1 MRKVLILYISDLP
14 SEIFTDQQT
23 STPVTNREISF
34 RSATNQYRLS
44 QITHKNITH
53 FNLDTSGTDLPQT
66 CKDNMESEQNENEN
80 RKSSPRHQAL
90 KSFLEKRKSLPESK
104 KRNSET
110 EEQSSTENNILSPNQ
125 LAVQKFLERRRSNP
139 LSEVK
144 ENPQFANSPRL
155 CSAEETAGVH
165 KSPHI
170 ISSTFSNGNGDHDP
184 QFNVSPISF
193 TLRNDLEASA
203 ISFTKILEES
213 KNNERKQSGLSK
225 NAFNMSALS
234 YTFRNDS
241 SMIHTN
247 ASEHISGFSD
257 NLPRMRQENDNVQ
270 INSPRLQFEMFQN
283 RANTD
288 VMERPTNNTT
298 DGFSLTNVTDFTT
311 EHQNSLT
318 EKKFVSPWSQINQV
332 GHISR
337 ESKPLSDEILVQV
350 KCGVKLKNR
359 SLERKE
365 VKEDTS
371 LDNVSS
377 DSELKLM
384 YDKIVNRYRKH
395 KASASIDNERV
406 TVDETGDNGHSGFRV
421 DPYSKQGS
429 KYQELFRFCT
439 QQPDVIVETCQKTSG
454 LLQQNSGLN
463 NSQMPLELEN
473 CFEKNADVK
482 MAQDHS
488 EIIPNTEKLKAY
500 EKDNLTKENEA
511 ADVNVD
517 KNKNVIEVPFVKNSI
532 SQTKAETFPR
542 TSKKTTNSNYFSSD
556 GGCEKAASYAGSLE
570 HDRRSVYTETGSL
583 DRYGDAKY
591 HFLHEKGM
599 IKICSPRLEIISKSP
614 VSKRKQQTV
623 SNVNNHISEEDTDTV
638 NSSSD
643 VSGIVIDNELH
654 LTDYK
659 RRLDELAGVTESK
672 QKVKSLN
679 SIAEPGQE
687 ITGNKADVM
696 NSLNTELQARQD
708 DLANDILENCLEMID
723 TNQAAL
729 DHVFDW
735 INKDCNS
742 NDDSL
747 NEELESLTS
756 GGNSAQC
763 QTEESVYYSFRGQS
777 DEIRNILSKTEL
789 DQHVVPIED
798 QSENQID
805 PLRAL
810 HDPNIDL
817 PIAFHGDQ
825 KMIGHDTAV
834 NNENQKEAS
843 KILES
848 GNVISNSLLKEAIDK
863 AIRQKNRPLVKQ
875 LLDLACGLLV
885 DQNKDNV
892 VEAWP
897 SYQIDDEW
905 TPIFVVLTVN
915 EPESTWSEFFDFT
928 VYSRKYSNVDTE
940 AEYVLNSEIVRNN
953 TLSINDLETV
963 KQVLDS
969 ATINSYNNV
978 TVVSISPCRSR
989 KSGEEIHIETCIVF
1003 HCLVKGLIPFNDK
1016 PFPESIQGIPVD
1028 VREGFFIH
1036 GVYEVPFSNNQHDTD
1051 SSEDMS
1057 DINESGSASEGSVK
1071 TSTEVGSGT
1080 DDNMSKDQDN
1090 NVHGAITNSATEE
1103 EEVEMDYYLG
1113 PGGDN
1118 PAIRTTQVN

>member
-1 MRKVLILYISDLP
+1 
-14 SEIFTDQQT
+14 
-23 STPVTNREISF
+23 
-34 RSATNQYRLS
+34 
-44 QITHKNITH
+44 
-53 FNLDTSGTDLPQT
+53 
-66 CKDNMESEQNENEN
+66 MESEQNENEN
-80 RKSSPRHQAL
+80 SISSPRHQAL
-90 KSFLEKRKSLPESK
+90 KTFLEKRKSLPESR

-110 EEQSSTENNILSPNQ
+110 EEDSSTENKILSPNQ

-144 ENPQFANSPRL
+144 ENPQFTNSPRL

-247 ASEHISGFSD
+247 ASEHIAGFSD
-257 NLPRMRQENDNVQ
+257 NLPRIRQENDNVQ
-270 INSPRLQFEMFQN
+270 INSPRLQLEMFQN

-288 VMERPTNNTT
+288 VMERPTDNTT
-298 DGFSLTNVTDFTT
+298 DGLSLTNVTDFTT

-318 EKKFVSPWSQINQV
+318 ENKFVCPWSQISQV
-332 GHISR
+332 GHMSR
-337 ESKPLSDEILVQV
+337 DSQPLSDELLVQV

-395 KASASIDNERV
+395 KASAYIDNERI

-439 QQPDVIVETCQKTSG
+439 QQPDVIVETCHKTSD

-463 NSQMPLELEN
+463 SSQMPLELET

-482 MAQDHS
+482 MPQDHS
-488 EIIPNTEKLKAY
+488 EIIPNTEKLKAL
-500 EKDNLTKENEA
+500 EKGNQILINENEA
-511 ADVNVD
+511 SDVNVD
-517 KNKNVIEVPFVKNSI
+517 KNKNAIEVPFLKNSI
-532 SQTKAETFPR
+532 TQKKAETFPR
-542 TSKKTTNSNYFSSD
+542 TSKKTTNSNYFTSD

-659 RRLDELAGVTESK
+659 RRLDELAGATESK

-763 QTEESVYYSFRGQS
+763 QTEDSVYYSFRGQS

-789 DQHVVPIED
+789 DQHEVPIED

-805 PLRAL
+805 PLRAH

-817 PIAFHGDQ
+817 PIAFLDDQ
-825 KMIGHDTAV
+825 KLIGHDTAV
-834 NNENQKEAS
+834 INGNQTEVS

-848 GNVISNSLLKEAIDK
+848 GNVISNSSLKKAIDE
-863 AIRQKNRPLVKQ
+863 AIRQKNRHLAKQ
-875 LLDLACGLLV
+875 LLDHACGLLV
-885 DQNKDNV
+885 DQDKNNV
-892 VEAWP
+892 IEAWP
-897 SYQIDDEW
+897 AYQLEDEW
-905 TPIFVVLTVN
+905 VPIFVVLTVN
-915 EPESTWSEFFDFT
+915 EPESTWSEFLDFN

-940 AEYVLNSEIVRNN
+940 AEYVQDSEIVRNN
-953 TLSINDLETV
+953 ALSLNDLETV
-963 KQVLDS
+963 KQVLDL
-969 ATINSYNNV
+969 AMINSYNNV

-1028 VREGFFIH
+1028 VREGYFIH
-1036 GVYEVPFSNNQHDTD
+1036 GVYEVPFSKNQHDTD
-1051 SSEDMS
+1051 SSKEMS
-1057 DINESGSASEGSVK
+1057 DINESESASDGSVR

-1080 DDNMSKDQDN
+1080 DDNICMDQDKD
-1090 NVHGAITNSATEE
+1090 VDGAIINSAT
-1103 EEVEMDYYLG
+1103 EEVEMDYILG

>member
-1 MRKVLILYISDLP
+1 M
-14 SEIFTDQQT
+14 
-23 STPVTNREISF
+23 
-34 RSATNQYRLS
+34 
-44 QITHKNITH
+44 
-53 FNLDTSGTDLPQT
+53 DTSGTELSQS
-66 CKDNMESEQNENEN
+66 CKDNMEPEQNENEN
-80 RKSSPRHQAL
+80 IISSPHHQAL
-90 KSFLEKRKSLPESK
+90 KSFLEKRKSLPESR

-110 EEQSSTENNILSPNQ
+110 EEESSTEKNILSPNQ

-144 ENPQFANSPRL
+144 ENPQFANSSRL
-155 CSAEETAGVH
+155 CSAEETAVVH

-213 KNNERKQSGLSK
+213 KNNERKQSGLGK
-225 NAFNMSALS
+225 NAFNMSAIS

-257 NLPRMRQENDNVQ
+257 NLPRTRQEKDNVQ
-270 INSPRLQFEMFQN
+270 MNSPRLQFEMFQN

-288 VMERPTNNTT
+288 VMERPTDNTT
-298 DGFSLTNVTDFTT
+298 DGLSLTNVTDFTT

-318 EKKFVSPWSQINQV
+318 ENKFVSPWSQISQV
-332 GHISR
+332 GHIST

-395 KASASIDNERV
+395 KASAYIDNERI

-439 QQPDVIVETCQKTSG
+439 QQPDVIVETCQKTSD

-463 NSQMPLELEN
+463 SLET

-482 MAQDHS
+482 MPQDHS
-488 EIIPNTEKLKAY
+488 EIIPDTEKLKAY
-500 EKDNLTKENEA
+500 DKDNRTQENEA
-511 ADVNVD
+511 ADVNVG
-517 KNKNVIEVPFVKNSI
+517 KNKNVIEIPFVKNSI
-532 SQTKAETFPR
+532 SQTKAGTFPR
-542 TSKKTTNSNYFSSD
+542 TSKKTTNSNYFTSD

-614 VSKRKQQTV
+614 ASKRKQQTV
-623 SNVNNHISEEDTDTV
+623 SNVNSHISEEDTDTV
-638 NSSSD
+638 TSSSD

-659 RRLDELAGVTESK
+659 RRLDELVSATESK
-672 QKVKSLN
+672 QKVKSIN

-696 NSLNTELQARQD
+696 NSLNTELQARKD

-742 NDDSL
+742 NDESL

-763 QTEESVYYSFRGQS
+763 QTEDSVYYSFCGQS
-777 DEIRNILSKTEL
+777 DEIRNILSKTEV
-789 DQHVVPIED
+789 DQHEVPIED

-805 PLRAL
+805 PLGAH

-817 PIAFHGDQ
+817 PIAFHDNQ
-825 KMIGHDTAV
+825 KLIGHDTAV
-834 NNENQKEAS
+834 INGNLTEVS
-843 KILES
+843 KVLKS
-848 GNVISNSLLKEAIDK
+848 GNMISNPSLKEAIDK

-875 LLDLACGLLV
+875 LLDHASGLLV
-885 DQNKDNV
+885 DQDKNNV
-892 VEAWP
+892 IEAWP
-897 SYQIDDEW
+897 AYEIEDEW

-915 EPESTWSEFFDFT
+915 EPESTWSEFLDYN
-928 VYSRKYSNVDTE
+928 VYSRKYSKVDTE

-963 KQVLDS
+963 KQVLDL
-969 ATINSYNNV
+969 ATINSYNSV

-989 KSGEEIHIETCIVF
+989 KSGEEIHVETCIVF

-1028 VREGFFIH
+1028 VREGYFIR
-1036 GVYEVPFSNNQHDTD
+1036 GVYEVPFSKKQHDTD
-1051 SSEDMS
+1051 SSKDMS
-1057 DINESGSASEGSVK
+1057 DINESGSASDGSVR

-1080 DDNMSKDQDN
+1080 DDNMSNDQDN
-1090 NVHGAITNSATEE
+1090 NVHRAAEE
-1103 EEVEMDYYLG
+1103 EIEIDYYLG

-1118 PAIRTTQVN
+1118 PVIKTTQVN

>member
-1 MRKVLILYISDLP
+1 MGKRLIFNFSDLP

-44 QITHKNITH
+44 QVTHKNITH
-53 FNLDTSGTDLPQT
+53 FNLDTSGTELPQM
-66 CKDNMESEQNENEN
+66 CKDNMESEQNENE
-80 RKSSPRHQAL
+80 KSISSPHHQAL
-90 KSFLEKRKSLPESK
+90 RSFLDKRKSLPESR

-110 EEQSSTENNILSPNQ
+110 EEESSKENNILSPNQ

-213 KNNERKQSGLSK
+213 KNNERKQSGLGK

-247 ASEHISGFSD
+247 ASEHIPGFSD
-257 NLPRMRQENDNVQ
+257 NLPRIRQENDNVQ
-270 INSPRLQFEMFQN
+270 IDSPRLQFEMFQN

-288 VMERPTNNTT
+288 VMERPTDNTT
-298 DGFSLTNVTDFTT
+298 DGLSLTNVTDFTT

-318 EKKFVSPWSQINQV
+318 ENKFVSPWSQISQV

-337 ESKPLSDEILVQV
+337 DSNPLSDEILVQV

-365 VKEDTS
+365 VKENTS

-395 KASASIDNERV
+395 KASAYIDNERV

-439 QQPDVIVETCQKTSG
+439 QQPDVIVETCQKD

-463 NSQMPLELEN
+463 SSQMPLELET

-482 MAQDHS
+482 MPQDHS

-500 EKDNLTKENEA
+500 EKNNLTKKNEA
-511 ADVNVD
+511 ADVNVC
-517 KNKNVIEVPFVKNSI
+517 KNNNVTEVPFVKNSI

-542 TSKKTTNSNYFSSD
+542 TSKKTTNSNYFSRD

-614 VSKRKQQTV
+614 ASKRKQQTV

-659 RRLDELAGVTESK
+659 RRLNELAGETESK

-687 ITGNKADVM
+687 SADNKADVM

-735 INKDCNS
+735 INKDCNN

-756 GGNSAQC
+756 GGNSAQG
-763 QTEESVYYSFRGQS
+763 QTEDSVYYSFRGQS

-789 DQHVVPIED
+789 DQHEVPIDNQAEI
-798 QSENQID
+798 QID

-810 HDPNIDL
+810 YDPNIDL
-817 PIAFHGDQ
+817 PIALHDDQ

-834 NNENQKEAS
+834 INGNQTEVS
-843 KILES
+843 KVLEF
-848 GNVISNSLLKEAIDK
+848 GNVISNPSLKEAIDE

-875 LLDLACGLLV
+875 LLDHACGLLV
-885 DQNKDNV
+885 DQDKNNII
-892 VEAWP
+892 EAWP
-897 SYQIDDEW
+897 AYQLKDEW
-905 TPIFVVLTVN
+905 VPIFVVLTVN
-915 EPESTWSEFFDFT
+915 EPESTWSEFLDFN

-953 TLSINDLETV
+953 TLSSNELETV
-963 KQVLDS
+963 KQVLDLV
-969 ATINSYNNV
+969 TLNSYNNV

-989 KSGEEIHIETCIVF
+989 KCGEEVHIETCIVF
-1003 HCLVKGLIPFNDK
+1003 YCLVKGLIPFNDK

-1028 VREGFFIH
+1028 VREGYFIH
-1036 GVYEVPFSNNQHDTD
+1036 GVYEVPFTKNQHDTD
-1051 SSEDMS
+1051 SSKDMS
-1057 DINESGSASEGSVK
+1057 DINESGSASDGSVR

-1080 DDNMSKDQDN
+1080 DDNMSNNQDN
-1090 NVHGAITNSATEE
+1090 NVHRAIANSATEE